1 MGNFFLLSAHRDYR
15 RCHVAAILEAFHFA
29 FQIVLTASEAARVSL
44 QRAHVQFH
52 PTIQTLQ
59 NQTTPSCHHH
69 FQLSYMDLPQ
79 MESVYAVDFLCQQW
93 DVELQMGRDKK
104 GIYFFTRKTFLIHS
118 RFKLQIQRQRR
129 EATSRSVCY
138 SFSKMIITAAQ

>member
-1 MGNFFLLSAHRDYR
+1 
-15 RCHVAAILEAFHFA
+15 VAAILEAFHFA
-29 FQIVLTASEAARVSL
+29 FQIVLTASEVARVWL

-59 NQTTPSCHHH
+59 SQTTPSCHRH

-93 DVELQMGRDKK
+93 DVELQKKGAREKNKK

-118 RFKLQIQRQRR
+118 
-129 EATSRSVCY
+129 
-138 SFSKMIITAAQ
+138 